1 MNRLF
6 RIVSAFVLFVVAM
19 VAFTAPAR
27 AAYTISSPRPP
38 TFSSSSRLSA
48 SPTVVRYQNG
58 TTVTYANG
66 ERFIQRYGRHAQPMV
81 QRRDEKGRWMKAVP
95 AKTWAPRISGFIVG
109 ASRLGVG
116 AAKPAPSRTERK

>member
-6 RIVSAFVLFVVAM
+6 RIVSAFVVVVVAM
-19 VAFTAPAR
+19 LVFTVPAR
-27 AAYTISSPRPP
+27 AAYTSS
-38 TFSSSSRLSA
+38 
-48 SPTVVRYQNG
+48 
-58 TTVTYANG
+58 
-66 ERFIQRYGRHAQPMV
+66 AQPTV

-116 AAKPAPSRTERK
+116 AAKPTPGRTAPK